1 MADQQDVD
9 VRTPPKSLENPPAAS
24 PASTDLREQS
34 DQGISQ
40 QRDEQRARRRS
51 WLIRALF
58 LVAVIILVIA
68 GTLYHQATKNL
79 VSTDDA
85 FTEGRAVT
93 VAPRVSGYVVAL
105 AVNDNQRVN
114 QGDLLLQ
121 IDPRDYQ
128 IARDQAAAQLEVAQA
143 QLVFAQ
149 AALEKARVTFP
160 AQLDAAR
167 GNLETAQGQLFKAES
182 DYRRQ
187 HSIPRAATTQEQVDA
202 STAALQ
208 QARGLVAQT
217 QAQVTEAEPVP
228 QNISQAEAQAH
239 QLEGQVAQA
248 KAQLAQA
255 ELNLSYT
262 RLVAAQPGYVTKRNV
277 EVGDYAQPGA
287 SLLSLVTPEVWVT
300 ANFKE
305 DQLARL
311 RQGQKATIAV
321 DAYPQLKLR
330 GHVDSLQLG
339 SGSKFTAFPPE
350 NATGNF
356 VKIVQRVPVKILID
370 SGLDPN
376 LPLPLG
382 ISVEPTVD
390 VASQLEAAH

>member
-9 VRTPPKSLENPPAAS
+9 VTTPPKSLENQPASS

-34 DQGISQ
+34 DQGISKP
-40 QRDEQRARRRS
+40 RGGQRARRRR
-51 WLIRALF
+51 WLIRALY
-58 LVAVIILVIA
+58 LVAVIILAIA
-68 GTLYHQATKNL
+68 ATVYYTATKDL

-85 FTEGRAVT
+85 FTDGRVVT
-93 VAPRVSGYVVAL
+93 VAPRVSGYVIAL

-114 QGDLLLQ
+114 QGDVLLQ

-128 IARDQAAAQLEVAQA
+128 VVRDQAAAQLEVAQA
-143 QLVFAQ
+143 QLTFAR
-149 AALEKARVTFP
+149 AALEKARVTYP
-160 AQLDAAR
+160 AQLDAAQ
-167 GNLETAQGQLFKAES
+167 GNLETARGQLFKADA

-187 HSIPRAATTQEQVDA
+187 HSMSRAATTQEQVDA

-208 QARGLVAQT
+208 QARGLVEQA
-217 QAQVTEAEPVP
+217 QAQVKEAEPVQ
-228 QNISQAEAQAH
+228 QNITQAEAQAH

-277 EVGDYAQPGA
+277 EVGDFAQTGA
-287 SLLSLVTPEVWVT
+287 SLLSLVTPEIWVI

-311 RQGQKATIAV
+311 RPGQKVTVAV
-321 DAYPQLKLR
+321 DAYPQLGLH
-330 GHVDSLQLG
+330 GHVDSVQLG

-390 VASQLEAAH
+390 VASQQEAAH